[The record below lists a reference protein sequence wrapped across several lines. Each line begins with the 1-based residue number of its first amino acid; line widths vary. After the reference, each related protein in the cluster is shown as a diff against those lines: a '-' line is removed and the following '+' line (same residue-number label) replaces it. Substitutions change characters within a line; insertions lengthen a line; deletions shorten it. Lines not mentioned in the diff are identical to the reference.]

1 VIFVGASKSEFKLHD
16 FKTIECCRICRHAKV
31 QLVLDLG
38 EQPPANSLYKDG
50 DNPPSFVPLR
60 LGRCESC
67 GTIQLLETV
76 NPGQLFSKYVWLTQT
91 AQTAVQY
98 AEVFADRADLVLRK
112 KGLSVLEVGSNDGTF
127 LKAFQRRG
135 HKVLG
140 VDPASNIGEV
150 ARAAGVPTV
159 SDFFS
164 AELASKLVKESGKF
178 DLVIARNVLPHVA
191 DLHSVIDG
199 IREALSISGV
209 AIFEFHRADLIMEEL
224 HYDSIYHEH
233 LYLHSLQSI
242 ENIASRYGLKAFD
255 LNESPISGG
264 SFVVYFAFDSRDES
278 QSLIAARAYEEK
290 IQVNSLKSWQNFSE
304 LSREHIAKFRSL
316 VLTSVDAKKKVV
328 GFGASARSSTLLNAA
343 RLSSKQIS
351 VIADNNE
358 WKQGLFAPGSA
369 IQIVSPQE
377 AFALM
382 PDIVVLLAW
391 NFKSELLSQLKSI
404 GFHGDVILPLPGM
417 PYVETI

>member
-1 VIFVGASKSEFKLHD
+1 MGASKSEFKIHD
-16 FKTIECCRICRHAKV
+16 FETIDCCRICRHAKV
-31 QLVLDLG
+31 QIVLDLG

-50 DNPPSFVPLR
+50 DKPPSFVPLR

-91 AQTAVQY
+91 ATTAVKY
-98 AEVFADRADLVLRK
+98 AEVFADRADLVLGK

-127 LKAFQRRG
+127 LKAFQIRG

-278 QSLIAARAYEEK
+278 QSLKTARAHEEK

-377 AFALM
+377 AFALK
-382 PDIVVLLAW
+382 PDVVVLLAW

>member
-1 VIFVGASKSEFKLHD
+1 MGASKSEFKLHE
-16 FKTIECCRICRHAKV
+16 FETIKCCRICRHAKV
-31 QLVLDLG
+31 QIVLDLG

-50 DNPPSFVPLR
+50 DKPPSFVPLR

-91 AQTAVQY
+91 ATTAVKY
-98 AEVFADRADLVLRK
+98 AEVFADRADLVLGK

-127 LKAFQRRG
+127 LKAFQIRG

-278 QSLIAARAYEEK
+278 QSLKTARAHEEK

-377 AFALM
+377 AFALK
-382 PDIVVLLAW
+382 PDVVVLLAW

>member
-1 VIFVGASKSEFKLHD
+1 MGASKSKFKLHE
-16 FKTIECCRICRHAKV
+16 FETIKCCRICRHAKV
-31 QLVLDLG
+31 QIVLDLG

-50 DNPPSFVPLR
+50 DKPPSFVPLR

-91 AQTAVQY
+91 ATTAVKY
-98 AEVFADRADLVLRK
+98 AEVFADRADLVLGK

-127 LKAFQRRG
+127 LKVFQIRG

-278 QSLIAARAYEEK
+278 QSLITARAHEEK

-377 AFALM
+377 AFALK
-382 PDIVVLLAW
+382 PDVVVLLAW

>member
-1 VIFVGASKSEFKLHD
+1 MIFVGASKSEFKLHD
-16 FKTIECCRICRHAKV
+16 FETIECCRICQHAKV

-50 DNPPSFVPLR
+50 DKPPSFVPLR

-67 GTIQLLETV
+67 GTIQLLETI

-91 AQTAVQY
+91 AKTAVQY

-112 KGLSVLEVGSNDGTF
+112 QGLSILEVGSNDGTF
-127 LKAFQRRG
+127 LKALQRRG

-164 AELASKLVKESGKF
+164 AELASKLIQESGKF

-278 QSLIAARAYEEK
+278 QSLIGARAHEEK

-316 VLTSVDAKKKVV
+316 VLASVDAKKKVV

-377 AFALM
+377 AFALT
-382 PDIVVLLAW
+382 PDVVVLLAW

>member
-1 VIFVGASKSEFKLHD
+1 MIFVGASKSEFKLHD
-16 FKTIECCRICRHAKV
+16 FETIECCRICRHAKV
-31 QLVLDLG
+31 QIVLDLG

-50 DNPPSFVPLR
+50 DKPPSFVPLR

-91 AQTAVQY
+91 ATTAVKY
-98 AEVFADRADLVLRK
+98 AEVFADRADLVLGK

-127 LKAFQRRG
+127 LKAFQIRG

-164 AELASKLVKESGKF
+164 AELASKLIQESGKF
-178 DLVIARNVLPHVA
+178 DLIIARNVLPHVA

-377 AFALM
+377 AFALT
-382 PDIVVLLAW
+382 PDVVVLLAW

-404 GFHGDVILPLPGM
+404 GFRGDVILPLPGM

>member
-1 VIFVGASKSEFKLHD
+1 MGASKSKFKLHE
-16 FKTIECCRICRHAKV
+16 FETIKCCRICRHAKV
-31 QLVLDLG
+31 QIVLDLG

-50 DNPPSFVPLR
+50 DKPPSFVPLR

-91 AQTAVQY
+91 ATTAVKY
-98 AEVFADRADLVLRK
+98 AEVFADRADLVLGK

-127 LKAFQRRG
+127 LKVFQIRG

-278 QSLIAARAYEEK
+278 QSLITARAHEEK

-377 AFALM
+377 AFALK
-382 PDIVVLLAW
+382 PDVVVLLAW
-391 NFKSELLSQLKSI
+391 NFKSELLFQLKSI

>member
-1 VIFVGASKSEFKLHD
+1 VRASKSEFNLHD
-16 FKTIECCRICRHAKV
+16 FETIECCRICRHAKV
-31 QLVLDLG
+31 QIVLDLG

-50 DNPPSFVPLR
+50 DKPPSFVPLR

-91 AQTAVQY
+91 ATTAVKY
-98 AEVFADRADLVLRK
+98 AEVFADRADLVLGK

-127 LKAFQRRG
+127 LKAFQLRG

-278 QSLIAARAYEEK
+278 QSLITARAHEEK

-377 AFALM
+377 AFALK
-382 PDIVVLLAW
+382 PDVVVLLAW